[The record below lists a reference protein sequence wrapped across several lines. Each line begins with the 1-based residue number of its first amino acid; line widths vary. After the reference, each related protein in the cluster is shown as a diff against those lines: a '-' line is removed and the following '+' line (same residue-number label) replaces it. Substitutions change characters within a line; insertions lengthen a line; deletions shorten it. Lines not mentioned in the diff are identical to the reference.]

1 MNINKLRARKR
12 APTKMALQ
20 ILSPEWVCPR
30 LSLVNKLQYYGIWIS
45 GSLFFASLLLTDKRD
60 TPLTLDNSN
69 KAYCW
74 RDTFLWQNKGTDEGI
89 LFWDSFPGRRLS
101 TIHDINWR
109 RETVVLIFL
118 GGPLVTRCAHMAAG
132 TILVSFY
139 WVVLICHGEVGSLF
153 RAHCRWPCVHSGSW
167 SVAELC
173 HASIVCVSL
182 FCVFSVL

>member
-60 TPLTLDNSN
+60 TPLTLGNSN

-74 RDTFLWQNKGTDEGI
+74 RDTFLWLNIKGTDEGI
-89 LFWDSFPGRRLS
+89 LFWDSFPGRRLN
-101 TIHDINWR
+101 TVHDINWR
-109 RETVVLIFL
+109 HETVVLILL
-118 GGPLVTRCAHMAAG
+118 GGPLVWQLGQYSCRSTESCLSVMVRWVASSGHIADDR
-132 TILVSFY
+132 VS
-139 WVVLICHGEVGSLF
+139 VQEVEVLQNFVMLQ
-153 RAHCRWPCVHSGSW
+153 
-167 SVAELC
+167 L
-173 HASIVCVSL
+173 CVSL
-182 FCVFSVL
+182 CFVCSLFCK